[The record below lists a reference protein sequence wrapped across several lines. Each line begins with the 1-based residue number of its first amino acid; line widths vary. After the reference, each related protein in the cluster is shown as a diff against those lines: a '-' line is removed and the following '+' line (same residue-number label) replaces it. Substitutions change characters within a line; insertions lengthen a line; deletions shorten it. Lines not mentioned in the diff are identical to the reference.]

1 MQINLMAELS
11 NFQINCF
18 HTSPPASKCPAGA
31 AYHQDSV
38 SISIDPLASDTWMT
52 CRSLLLE
59 CRASGGPD
67 RSNRR
72 GALNGPAILF
82 LGLAADLAYD
92 RLNEL

>member
-1 MQINLMAELS
+1 MQIKLVGGLANL
-11 NFQINCF
+11 QINCF

-31 AYHQDSV
+31 AYHHASA
-38 SISIDPLASDTWMT
+38 SISIDPLVT

-59 CRASGGPD
+59 GRASGGPD

-72 GALNGPAILF
+72 GALNAPAIAF